1 MNTQDLKHRLLFLIL
16 MVTAGISGMNAAGY
30 QSIIVTT
37 QGGEDQIFSLEGEGV
52 KITPI
57 EGAIRIE
64 NSDKSVEIASTEV
77 VNISF
82 YDPAGVSQT
91 SAQIKGRY
99 YISSQEIRVEG
110 FASGSEICISDLAGK
125 IISRGVCDST
135 GSYTATL
142 AGSGIYI
149 FSSKNFTFKFIVR

>member
-1 MNTQDLKHRLLFLIL
+1 MNTQDLKHRLLLLFLML
-16 MVTAGISGMNAAGY
+16 TAGISGMNAAGY

-37 QGGEDQIFSLEGEGV
+37 PGGEDQIFSLEGEGV
-52 KITPI
+52 KVTPI

-82 YDPAGVSQT
+82 YNPAGVLQT
-91 SAQIKGRY
+91 SAQKGRY
-99 YISSQEIRVEG
+99 YISSQELRVEG
-110 FASGSEICISDLAGK
+110 LAPGTGICISDLAGK

-135 GSYTATL
+135 GSFTATL